1 MPFPVTARYFIDFRN
16 SDTGLTPTFTF
27 FQQTPGFGATTPS
40 SPAGGIVEKSNGR
53 YYFDWIWTSKTDSDI
68 VFQVDGGASI
78 PTEEVR
84 YVKGTI
90 SPRDRFLDE
99 PISQVVSDVW
109 TDNTA
114 YAAGQKGKRVDD
126 IGAPADTSATAT
138 VFGKTLL
145 YKESVKGADDRSI
158 TDIAGAGFVGGT
170 DSLKII
176 SDNVDTA
183 NASLSTANTSLSDIK
198 GAGFA
203 TGTDSLKIISDNV
216 DAINIETDAASIANA
231 VWDAAT
237 AGNVGAGTMGGLVND
252 TKTAVDAINVETD
265 AASIAAAVWD
275 SATSGHITPGS
286 FGQTL
291 QLEDSGAI
299 QGATAAD
306 VTLRV
311 GASAVDDYYKN
322 GLITITSGTGA
333 GQSRSITG
341 YVGATKVATIDRN
354 WGTTPAASDGYIVL
368 PAAPSSSLTN
378 AGIAGAVW
386 DEALASHTLAGSFGQ
401 TLQLLHYGTAQA
413 GAASSVT
420 LALTASAANNFYNN
434 ALVVITAGTGVGQ
447 ARTIT
452 AYTGATRVA
461 TVDRTWGVTP
471 NGTSQYMIVPS
482 AQAPLDTASI
492 ADAVWDEAL
501 AGHMLVGSTGE
512 QLSNVGGSGVSFLSN
527 GDTVNP
533 IIVSVSSPK
542 HTEVKVTYSEPV
554 VMTAGANGA
563 LNLANYSIP
572 GLTIIAITSLTAQ
585 QVLITTSPQTPNFL
599 YTLSVINVEDLVGN
613 PIL

>member
-68 VFQVDGGASI
+68 VFQVDGGPSI

-99 PISQVVSDVW
+99 PISQVVDDVW

-126 IGAPADTSATAT
+126 IGAPADTSADPT

-158 TDIAGAGFVGGT
+158 TDIAGTGFVGGT
-170 DSLKII
+170 DSLK
-176 SDNVDTA
+176 V
-183 NASLSTANTSLSDIK
+183 
-198 GAGFA
+198 
-203 TGTDSLKIISDNV
+203 ISDNV
-216 DAINIETDAASIANA
+216 DAINVETDAASIANA
-231 VWDAAT
+231 VWDAST
-237 AGNVGAGTMGGLVND
+237 TGNVGGGTMGGLLD
-252 TKTAVDAINVETD
+252 ATKTAVDAINVETD
-265 AASIAAAVWD
+265 AASVAAAVWD
-275 SATSGHITPGS
+275 ASISGHTTPGS

-291 QLEDSGAI
+291 QLEDNGSI

-306 VTLRV
+306 VTLRA
-311 GASAVDDYYKN
+311 GASSVNDFYKN
-322 GLITITSGTGA
+322 GIVTITSGTGA
-333 GQSRSITG
+333 GQARAITAYDG
-341 YVGATKVATIDRN
+341 TTKVATVDRN
-354 WGTTPAASDGYIVL
+354 WGTTPAASDGYIIL

-420 LALTASAANNFYNN
+420 LALTASAANSFYNN

-452 AYTGATRVA
+452 AYAGATRVA

-471 NGTSQYMIVPS
+471 NATSQYMIVPS

-501 AGHMLVGSTGE
+501 AGHLLAGSTGE
-512 QLSNVGGSGVSFLSN
+512 QLSNSGGGGGVSFLSN

-542 HTEVKVTYSEPV
+542 HTEVKVTFSEAV
-554 VMTAGANGA
+554 VMTTGANGA
-563 LNLANYSIP
+563 LNLANYNIP

-599 YTLSVINVEDLVGN
+599 YTLSVVNVEDLVGN